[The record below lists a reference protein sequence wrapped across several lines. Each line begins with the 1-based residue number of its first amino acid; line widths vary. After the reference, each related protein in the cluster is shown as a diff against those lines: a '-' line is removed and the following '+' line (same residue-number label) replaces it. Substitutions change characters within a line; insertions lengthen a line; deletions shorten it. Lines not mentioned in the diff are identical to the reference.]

1 MLPVC
6 NRKDCMAIN
15 RREAREAVFEL
26 LFETEFRRDEAFE
39 DIFRS
44 SVENREI
51 EADPYINDTYFGV
64 LSHLDEIDERIN
76 RHSNGWKTTRISKVS
91 RSILRLCVYEML
103 YCRGEIPESVS
114 LNEAV
119 ELCKKFDEE
128 KARPFVNGILNSVKN
143 EILGAENA

>member
-1 MLPVC
+1 
-6 NRKDCMAIN
+6 MAIN
-15 RREAREAVFEL
+15 RREARESVFEL
-26 LFETEFRRDEAFE
+26 LFETEFRRDEAYE

-51 EADPYINDTYFGV
+51 EADSYINSTYFGV
-64 LSHLDEIDERIN
+64 LSHLDEIDARIN
-76 RHSNGWKTTRISKVS
+76 RHSNGWKTSRISRVS

-103 YCRGEIPESVS
+103 YCRSEIPERVS

-119 ELCKKFDEE
+119 ELCKKFDDE
-128 KARPFVNGILNSVKN
+128 KARPFVNGVLNSVKN